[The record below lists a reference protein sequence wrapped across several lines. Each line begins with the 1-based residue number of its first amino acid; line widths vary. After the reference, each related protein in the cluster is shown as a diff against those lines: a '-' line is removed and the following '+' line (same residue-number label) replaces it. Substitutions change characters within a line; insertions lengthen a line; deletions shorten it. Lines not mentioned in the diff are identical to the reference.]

1 MYNVG
6 ATRCLPHP
14 PCPSPAPSMLGQPSL
29 TSNHNCLPESFWI
42 YSPKIYMKF
51 TNKIYLKFT
60 KKKYLKFTKNIWIYS
75 PKKYTSEIHLEK
87 YIFPSP
93 LLNAHIH
100 RHQCSQPSLTMIPRE
115 NKKFPEA
122 DFFRRCHSPPR
133 PPRPT
138 AGGGTVV
145 SCRPPLYPRAGVI
158 NREYLL

>member
-29 TSNHNCLPESFWI
+29 TSNHNCLPESSWI
-42 YSPKIYMKF
+42 YSPKIYLKF

-60 KKKYLKFTKNIWIYS
+60 KKNHLKFTKKCLDLFTKKIYIWNS
-75 PKKYTSEIHLEK
+75 LK

-93 LLNAHIH
+93 LLNAHLH
-100 RHQCSQPSLTMIPRE
+100 RHQCLQPSLTMISRE

-133 PPRPT
+133 PRRPT